1 MNDNSLIRSKPNMM
15 RANNGQIVRKSPV
28 GAGTAMNISN
38 VNQTKISYTG
48 GMEKSFNAGNVSSVN
63 IK

>member
-1 MNDNSLIRSKPNMM
+1 MM

-38 VNQTKISYTG
+38 VNHTKVLYTG
-48 GMEKSFNAGNVSSVN
+48 GGMDKSFNIGNVSAVN

>member
-1 MNDNSLIRSKPNMM
+1 MM

-38 VNQTKISYTG
+38 VNQTKISYAG
-48 GMEKSFNAGNVSSVN
+48 GLEKSFNAGNVSSVN